1 MMGSAITFDFHNTLI
16 RCDPWFDLEVAGL
29 PGKVADALASAGGGM
44 PPHHREQMTDTYRA
58 LRAEI
63 IVHGNELDATD
74 GVLETFARLGYVVQ
88 SEVVRPIVD
97 RLFLPL
103 VTESELIEGVR
114 ETLAHLTELGLAV
127 GVVSSA
133 VHHDFLE
140 WALEHHDLRSYFT
153 DVTTSASSGFYKS
166 RTEIFHVACERLGAS
181 PEHTVHVGDSFRFD
195 HLGGSAAGLRTVW
208 LNQAGIDRPIDGP
221 LPDLEIASLVGA
233 GPLIER
239 LLSAPVDA
247 C

>member
-1 MMGSAITFDFHNTLI
+1 
-16 RCDPWFDLEVAGL
+16 
-29 PGKVADALASAGGGM
+29 
-44 PPHHREQMTDTYRA
+44 MTDTYRA

-74 GVLETFARLGYVVQ
+74 GVLETFARLGYVEP

-103 VTESELIEGVR
+103 VAESEVIEGVR
-114 ETLAHLTELGLAV
+114 ETLAYLAQLGIAV

-140 WALEHHDLRSYFT
+140 WTLEHHDLRPYFA

-166 RTEIFHVACERLGAS
+166 RTEIFHLACERLGVA
-181 PEHTVHVGDSFRFD
+181 PEHTVHIGDSFRFD
-195 HLGGSAAGLRTVW
+195 HLGGTAAGLRTVW
-208 LNQAGIDRPIDGP
+208 VNEARIEPPLDGP
-221 LPDLEIASLVGA
+221 SPDLEIASLVGA

-239 LLSAPVDA
+239 LLTAPVDA

>member
-1 MMGSAITFDFHNTLI
+1 MLSAITFDFHNTLI

-29 PGKVADALASAGGGM
+29 PGEVADALASAGGDM
-44 PPHHREQMTDTYRA
+44 PPDHRAQLTDTYRT

-74 GVLETFARLGYVVQ
+74 GVLETFARLGYVVP

-103 VTESELIEGVR
+103 VAESEVIEGVR
-114 ETLAHLTELGLAV
+114 ETLAYLSQRGVSV

-140 WALEHHDLRSYFT
+140 WTLEHHNLRSYFA

-166 RTEIFHVACERLGAS
+166 RTEIFHVACERLGAA
-181 PEHTVHVGDSFRFD
+181 PEHTVHIGDSFRFD

-208 LNQAGIDRPIDGP
+208 VNQSGIDRPLDGP
-221 LPDLEIASLVGA
+221 PPDLEITSLLGA

-239 LLSAPVDA
+239 LLTATVDA